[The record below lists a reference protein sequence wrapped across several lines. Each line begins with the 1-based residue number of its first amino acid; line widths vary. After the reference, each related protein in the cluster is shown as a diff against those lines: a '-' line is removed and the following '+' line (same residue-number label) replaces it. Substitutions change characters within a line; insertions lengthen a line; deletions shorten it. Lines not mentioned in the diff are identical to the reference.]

1 MSLSDIISCVD
12 GQIAKNLRLC
22 VQFYNLAFFHAVR
35 GRKISNKQCKSADE
49 IQTARAVPQ
58 FSAAQLSVFLGR
70 ESEEL
75 IRDGQVARSMHARRD
90 LSECTAA
97 TDGSAAVD

>member
-1 MSLSDIISCVD
+1 M
-12 GQIAKNLRLC
+12 
-22 VQFYNLAFFHAVR
+22 
-35 GRKISNKQCKSADE
+35 SNKQCKSADE

-58 FSAAQLSVFLGR
+58 CSAAQLSVFLGR

-90 LSECTAA
+90 LS
-97 TDGSAAVD
+97 

>member
-1 MSLSDIISCVD
+1 MQKRWRDSNGESCTPIFCSATV
-12 GQIAKNLRLC
+12 C
-22 VQFYNLAFFHAVR
+22 VF
-35 GRKISNKQCKSADE
+35 
-49 IQTARAVPQ
+49 P
-58 FSAAQLSVFLGR
+58 GR